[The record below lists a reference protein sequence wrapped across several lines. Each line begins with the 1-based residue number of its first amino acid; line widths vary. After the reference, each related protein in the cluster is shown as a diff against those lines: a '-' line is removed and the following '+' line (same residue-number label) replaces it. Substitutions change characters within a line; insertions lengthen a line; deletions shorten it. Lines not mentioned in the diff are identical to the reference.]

1 MSMTSNLFL
10 IFLLSLLVIYY
21 LVPHTVQW
29 IVLLAASYVYY
40 LAASAAAGLFLIYS
54 TFVSWLGAL
63 GMERILK
70 NSEDRKEGK
79 KAARKYLIL
88 CLILD
93 FGMLA
98 FLKYT
103 NFLIFNI
110 GRLFHSD
117 VSLLHLILPLGI
129 SYYTFQTAGYLLDV
143 YWGRAEAEKNCFRFA
158 LFVSFFPQMVQGPI
172 GRFEKLAPQLYTPHY
187 FDRQIVNEG
196 IIRIAWGLF
205 KKMILAEWAAV
216 FVDAIFAEPDRFSG
230 IAVFGLLMYTVQLY
244 GDFSGG
250 IDVMLGVS
258 CLFGIRLDENF
269 RQPFF
274 AVSISDFW
282 QRWHITLGTW
292 MKDYLMYPLT
302 LSRWM
307 NRLGKRCRKIFGKKK
322 GRLVPVCISNLIVF
336 FVVGIWH
343 GASWNNI
350 GWGLYNGVIIALSSL
365 LAGEFALAKQKL
377 HINDKAG
384 WYHGFMML
392 RTFIL
397 INISWYFDCADSFG
411 QAMKMMRYSVT
422 RFAPGELLEISS
434 GKLGTAYTPYALLT
448 LALGCL
454 ALLIVSILREKGI
467 GVREKIAARP
477 VPAVAALSLVLIV
490 LIPMFGPMAA
500 ARGFLYAQ
508 F

>member
-1 MSMTSNLFL
+1 MTSSLFL
-10 IFLLSLLVIYY
+10 IFLLLLVFIFYI
-21 LVPHTVQW
+21 VPHKVQW
-29 IVLLAASYVYY
+29 IVLLAASYAYY
-40 LAASAAAGLFLIYS
+40 LAASPAAGIFLLYS
-54 TFVSWLGAL
+54 TAVSFFGAL
-63 GMERILK
+63 FMERIL
-70 NSEDRKEGK
+70 SSSSDRKEGK

-88 CLILD
+88 CLLLD

-103 NFLIFNI
+103 NFLIINI
-110 GRLFHSD
+110 SRLFRADIS
-117 VSLLHLILPLGI
+117 VLKLILPLGI

-143 YWGRAEAEKNCFRFA
+143 YWGRAEAEKNIFRFA

-172 GRFEKLAPQLYTPHY
+172 GRYHSLMPQLVKVHD
-187 FDRQIVNEG
+187 FDGQAIKEG
-196 IIRIAWGLF
+196 VLRIAWGLF

-216 FVDAIFAEPDRFSG
+216 YADAIFADPDRYSG

-250 IDVMLGVS
+250 IDVMLGAAS
-258 CLFGIRLDENF
+258 LFGITLDENF

-274 AVSISDFW
+274 ATSLSNFW

-292 MKDYLMYPLT
+292 MKDYVMYPLT

-307 NRLGKRCRKIFGKKK
+307 SRFGKSCRKIFGKKK
-322 GRLVPVCISNLIVF
+322 GRLVPVCVSNLIVF

-365 LAGEFALAKQKL
+365 LAGEFALMKEKL
-377 HINDKAG
+377 HINDKSRG
-384 WYHGFMML
+384 YHFFMIA
-392 RTFIL
+392 RTFVI
-397 INISWYFDCADSFG
+397 INISWYFDCAASFV
-411 QAMKMMRYSVT
+411 QAFRMIKYSVT
-422 RFAPGELLEISS
+422 RFNPGELLTISS
-434 GKLGTAYTPYALLT
+434 GKLGTAYTPYALAT
-448 LALGCL
+448 LVIGCL
-454 ALLIVSILREKGI
+454 ILLTVSILKENGVK
-467 GVREKIAARP
+467 VRERIAALP
-477 VPAVAALSLVLIV
+477 VPATALLSLVLIV

-500 ARGFLYAQ
+500 ARGFMYAQ